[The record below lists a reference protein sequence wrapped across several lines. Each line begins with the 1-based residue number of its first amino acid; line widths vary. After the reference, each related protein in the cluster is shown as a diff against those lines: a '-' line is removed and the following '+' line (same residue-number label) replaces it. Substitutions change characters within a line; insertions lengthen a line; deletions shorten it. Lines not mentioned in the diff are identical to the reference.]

1 MKIIVKQNEQQP
13 EITIDLTGVHH
24 PFAIRDA
31 IGLALEIDGYTKE
44 QLIDITVQM
53 IKASHIHSYQFQ
65 ILNGFGKSVVF

>member
-44 QLIDITVQM
+44 AIREV
-53 IKASHIHSYQFQ
+53 
-65 ILNGFGKSVVF
+65 FGIMPDCVAEQVDEK

>member
-13 EITIDLTGVHH
+13 EITIDFTGIYR

-44 QLIDITVQM
+44 TIREV
-53 IKASHIHSYQFQ
+53 
-65 ILNGFGKSVVF
+65 FGLMPDCVAEQVDKK